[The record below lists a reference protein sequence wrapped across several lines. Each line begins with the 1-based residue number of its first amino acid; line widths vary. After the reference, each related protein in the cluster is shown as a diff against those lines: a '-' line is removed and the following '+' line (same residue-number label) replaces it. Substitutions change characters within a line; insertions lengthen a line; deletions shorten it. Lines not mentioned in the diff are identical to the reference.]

1 MTKRIYGWR
10 KKVMMRKI
18 LNAKLHRVKV
28 TGTACDYEGSITIGE
43 DVLEAS
49 GIKPFESVLVAN
61 TNNGERFETYV
72 MEGKSGEIIVNGA
85 AARLAAIGDKLI
97 VLSFVWIEEKN
108 YYDHSPVAILFD
120 DNNKIRNILK
130 IKL

>member
-1 MTKRIYGWR
+1 MIK
-10 KKVMMRKI
+10 KI

-28 TGTACDYEGSITIGE
+28 TATACDYEGSITIGE
-43 DVLEAS
+43 DVLKAS

-61 TNNGERFETYV
+61 TNNGQRFETYV
-72 MEGKSGEIIVNGA
+72 MKGKSGEIIVNGA

-97 VLSFVWIEEKN
+97 ILSFVWIEDN
-108 YYDHSPVAILFD
+108 TYYDHSPMAILFD
-120 DNNKIRNILK
+120 EDNKIKKILK